1 MKYISICSGIEAAST
16 AWHGLGWTP
25 LAFSEIEPFPSAVLA
40 QRYPEVPNLGDM
52 SKFREWPEEL
62 LAECELLVGGTPCQA
77 FSVAGLRKSL
87 DDERGNLS
95 LIYVQMFHHI
105 NAIRRKHGRS
115 PAIALWENVPGV
127 LSTKDNAFGCF
138 ISGLLGV
145 DDTLETQDGKWPK
158 AGFLGSETVRV
169 GYRVLDAQYF
179 AVAQR
184 RRRVFLVAV
193 PCELIASVGE
203 RACPSEILSLRES
216 VLGNP
221 PTRGET
227 RQAVAGGSAGCAAGG
242 GEPYH
247 LDRAM
252 FNQGVNA
259 QYEPQITDDGVAA
272 SMVARGPAAVM
283 WNASD
288 QANAERLVDQAGTLN
303 CNKGQR
309 GGWIAPSGHPDPAYA
324 ISAGNQSK
332 GGVFGSGRDS
342 QDTFV
347 VGVSSLAVR
356 TAQTSANGHGV
367 AEEVAH
373 TLDQV
378 QGQAVATPI
387 DLRQA
392 SRGEKVTNNRSSGSG
407 GPPGSGVGDAGD
419 PAFTVS
425 ERGQAVAFKPSHY
438 TRGKDGK
445 PDEVAPPLSADAD
458 KGDQDT
464 VIMRQSIGF
473 NWQNGGGYGNANDGL
488 GITEEGT
495 GPLSRS
501 QVPACVTGAR
511 THALTTRA
519 AAVEEDGT
527 GRGTPIIPVGGEP
540 QTFDWQASD
549 GGQDTSFRGGS
560 RAYIVDKPGCSR
572 SLTSCKT
579 LAVAFSA
586 KDSGSDATEELS
598 PTMRAMQHVDGNAN
612 AGGQIAVAFT
622 KAKRAQSVNDDE
634 SWVPGEVAPTQN
646 QFDVGDTRA
655 TTVVAF
661 TQNSRDE
668 VRQIDGDGQIAGA
681 LSAEAGMHQ
690 TNYLAFAPLQGGRS
704 MPVTPESPTL
714 EAGTGNKAPAVLAFA
729 NRTRDGVKVPEIMKD
744 GVTPALTNPGDGG
757 RADAVNVLA
766 DAPVQVQWASGG
778 GKVENPTMQALR
790 TSAEHS
796 YQFVRQAMQVR
807 RLTPTECCRLQGFPD
822 DHCDIIFRK
831 KPAAD
836 GPKYRALG
844 NSMAVPCMAWL
855 GYRIHLATRQDS

>member
-52 SKFREWPEEL
+52 SKYREWPEEL

-87 DDERGNLS
+87 DDDRGNLS
-95 LIYVQMFHHI
+95 LVYVQMFHHI
-105 NAIRRKHGRS
+105 NEIRRKHGRS

-145 DDTLETQDGKWPK
+145 DDTIETQDGKWPK

-221 PTRGET
+221 PTRGEA
-227 RQAVAGGSAGCAAGG
+227 RQAVARISAGSAASG

-252 FNQGVNA
+252 FNQGMNA

-272 SMVARGPAAVM
+272 VM
-283 WNASD
+283 WSASD

-303 CNKGQR
+303 CNMGQR

-324 ISAGNQSK
+324 LSAGNQSK

-342 QDTFV
+342 QDAFV
-347 VGVSSLAVR
+347 VGVGSMAVR

-378 QGQAVATPI
+378 QGQAI
-387 DLRQA
+387 
-392 SRGEKVTNNRSSGSG
+392 
-407 GPPGSGVGDAGD
+407 
-419 PAFTVS
+419 
-425 ERGQAVAFKPSHY
+425 AFKPGQSEAAGG
-438 TRGKDGK
+438 TFVTEEFAPTIQSQNNGSTAV
-445 PDEVAPPLSADAD
+445 PAVAYPQP
-458 KGDQDT
+458 K
-464 VIMRQSIGF
+464 SIGF
-473 NWQNGGGYGNANDGL
+473 NWQNGGGYGNANDAL

-501 QVPACVTGAR
+501 QVPACVTGQR

-527 GRGTPIIPVGGEP
+527 GRGTPIIPV
-540 QTFDWQASD
+540 
-549 GGQDTSFRGGS
+549 
-560 RAYIVDKPGCSR
+560 
-572 SLTSCKT
+572 
-579 LAVAFSA
+579 AFSA
-586 KDSGSDATEELS
+586 KDSGSDATEECS

-612 AGGQIAVAFT
+612 AGGQIAVAYGVDTYNQTVSDVAIPLRVGNAKDSLPAVMVPFT

-661 TQNSRDE
+661 
-668 VRQIDGDGQIAGA
+668 
-681 LSAEAGMHQ
+681 
-690 TNYLAFAPLQGGRS
+690 APLQGGRS

-729 NRTRDGVKVPEIMKD
+729 QNQAGEVRTNDGVMGTVN
-744 GVTPALTNPGDGG
+744 TNQ
-757 RADAVNVLA
+757 N
-766 DAPVQVQWASGG
+766 ASGRNTPMVAFNAYQRTEG
-778 GKVENPTMQALR
+778 EVTWPIGASDGRKVEVG
-790 TSAEHS
+790 
-796 YQFVRQAMQVR
+796 VRQAMQVR
-807 RLTPTECCRLQGFPD
+807 RLTPLECCRLQGFPD
-822 DHCDIIFRK
+822 DHCDVTFRK

-855 GYRIHLATRQDS
+855 GYRIHLGTRQDP

>member
-1 MKYISICSGIEAAST
+1 MGNREVKYISICSGIEAATT
-16 AWHGLGWTP
+16 AWHGLGWEP

-40 QRYPEVPNLGDM
+40 HHYPDVPNLGDM
-52 SKFREWPEEL
+52 SKYREWPEEL
-62 LAECELLVGGTPCQA
+62 LVECDLLVGGTPCQA

-95 LIYVQMFHHI
+95 LVYVHLFHHI
-105 NAIRRKHGRS
+105 NEVRKRHGRS

-145 DDTLETQDGKWPK
+145 DETLETEDGKWPK

-169 GYRVLDAQYF
+169 GYRILDAQYF

-193 PCELIASVGE
+193 PCELVASLGE

-221 PTRGET
+221 PTRGASWEGFARPT
-227 RQAVAGGSAGCAAGG
+227 ASSLTSSGRGVERCGESRGQGDVVVSCPPTARTLTQRMHKGFDSTCDSQTPIVSFKPGQSEAAGG
-242 GEPYH
+242 TFVTEEFAPTIQGQNNGSTVVP
-247 LDRAM
+247 AVA
-252 FNQGVNA
+252 FNG
-259 QYEPQITDDGVAA
+259 Y
-272 SMVARGPAAVM
+272 ARGVSETAWPVM
-283 WNASD
+283 ASD
-288 QANAERLVDQAGTLN
+288 YKKVEIGVMQ
-303 CNKGQR
+303 
-309 GGWIAPSGHPDPAYA
+309 PA
-324 ISAGNQSK
+324 
-332 GGVFGSGRDS
+332 
-342 QDTFV
+342 
-347 VGVSSLAVR
+347 
-356 TAQTSANGHGV
+356 
-367 AEEVAH
+367 
-373 TLDQV
+373 
-378 QGQAVATPI
+378 ATPI

-392 SRGEKVTNNRSSGSG
+392 SRGDKVTNNRSSGSG
-407 GPPGSGVGDAGD
+407 GPPGAGVGNAGD

-445 PDEVAPPLSADAD
+445 PDEIAPPLSADAD

-464 VIMRQSIGF
+464 LVMRQSLGF

-501 QVPACVTGAR
+501 QVPACVTGPR

-527 GRGTPIIPVGGEP
+527 GRGTPIVPVQCGVDTYNQTVSDVSIPLRVGN
-540 QTFDWQASD
+540 
-549 GGQDTSFRGGS
+549 
-560 RAYIVDKPGCSR
+560 
-572 SLTSCKT
+572 
-579 LAVAFSA
+579 A
-586 KDSGSDATEELS
+586 KDSLPA
-598 PTMRAMQHVDGNAN
+598 AMVP
-612 AGGQIAVAFT
+612 FT
-622 KAKRAQSVNDDE
+622 KAKRAQSASDDE

-655 TTVVAF
+655 TTVVAIQERAICENPDAGPDGAGVRSDGVSYTLEARTAPQAVAF

-668 VRQIDGDGQIAGA
+668 VRKINGDGQIAGS
-681 LSAEAGMHQ
+681 LSAEGGMHQ
-690 TNYLAFAPLQGGRS
+690 TNYI
-704 MPVTPESPTL
+704 
-714 EAGTGNKAPAVLAFA
+714 AFA
-729 NRTRDGVKVPEIMKD
+729 NRTRDGVKVPEVMKD
-744 GVTPALTNPGDGG
+744 GVVPALTNPGQGG
-757 RADAVNVLA
+757 RSDAVNVVA
-766 DAPVQVQWASGG
+766 EGPVQVQWASGG
-778 GKVENPTMQALR
+778 GKVENPTMQSLR
-790 TSAEHS
+790 TSAEHN
-796 YQFVRQAMQVR
+796 YQFIRNVMQVR

-822 DHCDIIFRK
+822 DHCDIVYRK

-855 GYRIHLATRQDS
+855 GWRIHQATGRAK

>member
-40 QRYPEVPNLGDM
+40 HHYPEVPNLGDM

-87 DDERGNLS
+87 DDARGNLS

-105 NAIRRKHGRS
+105 NEIRRKHGRS

-193 PCELIASVGE
+193 PCELIASAGE

-221 PTRGET
+221 PTRGEAW
-227 RQAVAGGSAGCAAGG
+227 QAVAGSVAERAASG

-259 QYEPQITDDGVAA
+259 QYDPQITDDGVAA

-309 GGWIAPSGHPDPAYA
+309 GGWIAPSVAFG
-324 ISAGNQSK
+324 GNRTS
-332 GGVFGSGRDS
+332 GPLEVATSCLANGSPHGRMDFAS
-342 QDTFV
+342 ETFV
-347 VGVSSLAVR
+347 VDHKAMAVR

-367 AEEVAH
+367 AQEVAH

-378 QGQAVATPI
+378 QGQAIAFKPGQSEAAGGTF
-387 DLRQA
+387 
-392 SRGEKVTNNRSSGSG
+392 VTEEFAPTIQSQNNGSTAV
-407 GPPGSGVGDAGD
+407 P
-419 PAFTVS
+419 
-425 ERGQAVAFKPSHY
+425 AVAFKPSHF

-445 PDEVAPPLSADAD
+445 PDEIAPPLSADAD

-488 GITEEGT
+488 DITEEGT

-501 QVPACVTGAR
+501 QVPACVTGQR

-527 GRGTPIIPVGGEP
+527 GRGTPIVPVQCGVDTYNQTVSDVSIPLRVGN
-540 QTFDWQASD
+540 
-549 GGQDTSFRGGS
+549 
-560 RAYIVDKPGCSR
+560 
-572 SLTSCKT
+572 
-579 LAVAFSA
+579 A
-586 KDSGSDATEELS
+586 KDSLPA
-598 PTMRAMQHVDGNAN
+598 AMVP
-612 AGGQIAVAFT
+612 FT

-681 LSAEAGMHQ
+681 LSAEGGMHQ
-690 TNYLAFAPLQGGRS
+690 TNYLAFSPLQGGRS

-822 DHCDIIFRK
+822 DHCDITFRK

-855 GYRIHLATRQDS
+855 GYRIHLATRQDGK

>member
-40 QRYPEVPNLGDM
+40 HHYPEVPNLGDM

-87 DDERGNLS
+87 DDARGNLS

-105 NAIRRKHGRS
+105 NEIRRKHGRS
-115 PAIALWENVPGV
+115 SAIALWENVPGV

-158 AGFLGSETVRV
+158 AGFFCSEAVRV

-193 PCELIASVGE
+193 PCELIASAGE

-221 PTRGET
+221 PTRGEAW
-227 RQAVAGGSAGCAAGG
+227 QAVAGSVAERAASG

-259 QYEPQITDDGVAA
+259 QYDPQITDDGVAA

-324 ISAGNQSK
+324 LSAGNQSK

-347 VGVSSLAVR
+347 VGVGSMAVR

-367 AEEVAH
+367 AQEVAH

-378 QGQAVATPI
+378 QGQAIAFKPGQSEAAGGTF
-387 DLRQA
+387 
-392 SRGEKVTNNRSSGSG
+392 VTEEFAPTIQSQNNGSTAV
-407 GPPGSGVGDAGD
+407 P
-419 PAFTVS
+419 
-425 ERGQAVAFKPSHY
+425 AVAFKPSHF

-445 PDEVAPPLSADAD
+445 PDEIAPPLSADAD

-501 QVPACVTGAR
+501 QVPACVTGQR

-527 GRGTPIIPVGGEP
+527 GRGTPIVP
-540 QTFDWQASD
+540 
-549 GGQDTSFRGGS
+549 
-560 RAYIVDKPGCSR
+560 
-572 SLTSCKT
+572 
-579 LAVAFSA
+579 AV
-586 KDSGSDATEELS
+586 
-598 PTMRAMQHVDGNAN
+598 
-612 AGGQIAVAFT
+612 FT

-634 SWVPGEVAPTQN
+634 SWVPGEVAPTRN
-646 QFDVGDTRA
+646 QFDVGDTTA
-655 TTVVAF
+655 TTVAVAF
-661 TQNSRDE
+661 NAYQRTEGEATWPIGAS
-668 VRQIDGDGQIAGA
+668 DG
-681 LSAEAGMHQ
+681 
-690 TNYLAFAPLQGGRS
+690 R
-704 MPVTPESPTL
+704 
-714 EAGTGNKAPAVLAFA
+714 
-729 NRTRDGVKVPEIMKD
+729 
-744 GVTPALTNPGDGG
+744 
-757 RADAVNVLA
+757 
-766 DAPVQVQWASGG
+766 
-778 GKVENPTMQALR
+778 KVEVG
-790 TSAEHS
+790 
-796 YQFVRQAMQVR
+796 VRQAMQVR

-822 DHCDIIFRK
+822 DHCDITFRK

-855 GYRIHLATRQDS
+855 GYRIHLATRQDSK

>member
-1 MKYISICSGIEAAST
+1 VQGGDEVKYISICSGIEAAST

-40 QRYPEVPNLGDM
+40 QRHPNVPNLGDM
-52 SKFREWPEEL
+52 SKYREWPEEL

-95 LIYVQMFHHI
+95 LIYVQLFHHI
-105 NAIRRKHGRS
+105 NEIRRKHGRS

-179 AVAQR
+179 GVAQR

-193 PCELIASVGE
+193 PCELVASLGE

-221 PTRGET
+221 PTRGEA
-227 RQAVAGGSAGCAAGG
+227 RQAVAGGSAERAASGGGC

-247 LDRAM
+247 PDRAM

-272 SMVARGPAAVM
+272 SMVARGPAAVAFGGNRTSGPLDVATSCLANGSPHGRM
-283 WNASD
+283 DFASETFVV
-288 QANAERLVDQAGTLN
+288 N
-303 CNKGQR
+303 
-309 GGWIAPSGHPDPAYA
+309 GHPDPAYA
-324 ISAGNQSK
+324 ISAGKQGE

-342 QDTFV
+342 QDTFAV
-347 VGVSSLAVR
+347 VAFHPTQDPISSVDGSTHAMGCGSKGGCCTQAVAVR

-367 AEEVAH
+367 ANEVAH

-378 QGQAVATPI
+378 QGQAVA
-387 DLRQA
+387 
-392 SRGEKVTNNRSSGSG
+392 
-407 GPPGSGVGDAGD
+407 
-419 PAFTVS
+419 
-425 ERGQAVAFKPSHY
+425 
-438 TRGKDGK
+438 
-445 PDEVAPPLSADAD
+445 
-458 KGDQDT
+458 
-464 VIMRQSIGF
+464 
-473 NWQNGGGYGNANDGL
+473 
-488 GITEEGT
+488 
-495 GPLSRS
+495 
-501 QVPACVTGAR
+501 
-511 THALTTRA
+511 
-519 AAVEEDGT
+519 
-527 GRGTPIIPVGGEP
+527 
-540 QTFDWQASD
+540 
-549 GGQDTSFRGGS
+549 
-560 RAYIVDKPGCSR
+560 
-572 SLTSCKT
+572 
-579 LAVAFSA
+579 
-586 KDSGSDATEELS
+586 
-598 PTMRAMQHVDGNAN
+598 
-612 AGGQIAVAFT
+612 FT
-622 KAKRAQSVNDDE
+622 KSKRAQSATDDE

-668 VRQIDGDGQIAGA
+668 VREIDGDGQIAGA

-690 TNYLAFAPLQGGRS
+690 TNYLAFSPLQGGRS

-714 EAGTGNKAPAVLAFA
+714 EAGTGNKAPA
-729 NRTRDGVKVPEIMKD
+729 
-744 GVTPALTNPGDGG
+744 
-757 RADAVNVLA
+757 VLA

-822 DHCDIIFRK
+822 DHCDITFRK

-855 GYRIHLATRQDS
+855 GYRIHLATHRDNE

>member
-1 MKYISICSGIEAAST
+1 VQGGDEVKYISICSGIEAAST

-40 QRYPEVPNLGDM
+40 QRHPNVPNLGDM
-52 SKFREWPEEL
+52 SKYREWPEEL

-95 LIYVQMFHHI
+95 LIYVHLFHHI
-105 NAIRRKHGRS
+105 NEIRRKHGRS

-193 PCELIASVGE
+193 PCELVASLGE

-221 PTRGET
+221 PTRGEA
-227 RQAVAGGSAGCAAGG
+227 RQAVAGGSAERAASGGGC

-247 LDRAM
+247 PDRAM

-303 CNKGQR
+303 CNMRQR
-309 GGWIAPSGHPDPAYA
+309 GGWIAPSGHPDPIA
-324 ISAGNQSK
+324 IPIISDADRQNSEALTP
-332 GGVFGSGRDS
+332 SPDAEGRIRLRNPG
-342 QDTFV
+342 
-347 VGVSSLAVR
+347 VGV
-356 TAQTSANGHGV
+356 
-367 AEEVAH
+367 
-373 TLDQV
+373 
-378 QGQAVATPI
+378 
-387 DLRQA
+387 
-392 SRGEKVTNNRSSGSG
+392 GE
-407 GPPGSGVGDAGD
+407 DGD
-419 PAFTVS
+419 PMFTV
-425 ERGQAVAFKPSHY
+425 QATKPHAVAFKPSHY

-464 VIMRQSIGF
+464 LVMRQSIGF
-473 NWQNGGGYGNANDGL
+473 NWQNGGGYGNAN
-488 GITEEGT
+488 
-495 GPLSRS
+495 
-501 QVPACVTGAR
+501 
-511 THALTTRA
+511 
-519 AAVEEDGT
+519 
-527 GRGTPIIPVGGEP
+527 
-540 QTFDWQASD
+540 
-549 GGQDTSFRGGS
+549 
-560 RAYIVDKPGCSR
+560 
-572 SLTSCKT
+572 
-579 LAVAFSA
+579 
-586 KDSGSDATEELS
+586 
-598 PTMRAMQHVDGNAN
+598 
-612 AGGQIAVAFT
+612 AGGQIAVAYGVDTYNQTVSDVSIPLRVGNAKDSLPAAMVPFT

-661 TQNSRDE
+661 TQNTRDE
-668 VRQIDGDGQIAGA
+668 VRQIAGDGQIAGA

-704 MPVTPESPTL
+704 MPVTKESPTL
-714 EAGTGNKAPAVLAFA
+714 EAGTGNKAPAVLSFKPGQSAAARSLGESREVSCTIEGAA
-729 NRTRDGVKVPEIMKD
+729 NGNAGHKV
-744 GVTPALTNPGDGG
+744 
-757 RADAVNVLA
+757 AVA
-766 DAPVQVQWASGG
+766 A
-778 GKVENPTMQALR
+778 
-790 TSAEHS
+790 
-796 YQFVRQAMQVR
+796 AMQVR

-855 GYRIHLATRQDS
+855 GYRIHLATHRDTP

>member
-1 MKYISICSGIEAAST
+1 MKYVSICSGIEAAST

-40 QRYPEVPNLGDM
+40 HHYPEVPNLGDM
-52 SKFREWPEEL
+52 SKFREWPEGL

-87 DDERGNLS
+87 DDARGNLS

-105 NAIRRKHGRS
+105 NEIRRKHGRS

-193 PCELIASVGE
+193 PCELIASAGE

-221 PTRGET
+221 PTRGEA
-227 RQAVAGGSAGCAAGG
+227 RQAVARGAAERPASS

-259 QYEPQITDDGVAA
+259 QYDPQITDDGVAG
-272 SMVARGPAAVM
+272 SMVARGPAAVAFGGNRTSGPLEVATSCLANGSPHGRM
-283 WNASD
+283 DFAS
-288 QANAERLVDQAGTLN
+288 E
-303 CNKGQR
+303 
-309 GGWIAPSGHPDPAYA
+309 
-324 ISAGNQSK
+324 
-332 GGVFGSGRDS
+332 
-342 QDTFV
+342 TFV
-347 VGVSSLAVR
+347 VGEPTGVFPCIDANVDSKWGSNQWVDGGQYVLHGKAMAVR

-367 AEEVAH
+367 AQEVAH

-378 QGQAVATPI
+378 QGQAVAV
-387 DLRQA
+387 DLQNVAIGGDVAGTLDTTRP
-392 SRGEKVTNNRSSGSG
+392 SRGG
-407 GPPGSGVGDAGD
+407 
-419 PAFTVS
+419 
-425 ERGQAVAFKPSHY
+425 GQAVAFPINS
-438 TRGKDGK
+438 
-445 PDEVAPPLSADAD
+445 DAD

-501 QVPACVTGAR
+501 QVPACVTGQR

-527 GRGTPIIPVGGEP
+527 GRGTPIVP
-540 QTFDWQASD
+540 
-549 GGQDTSFRGGS
+549 
-560 RAYIVDKPGCSR
+560 
-572 SLTSCKT
+572 
-579 LAVAFSA
+579 AV
-586 KDSGSDATEELS
+586 
-598 PTMRAMQHVDGNAN
+598 
-612 AGGQIAVAFT
+612 FT

-634 SWVPGEVAPTQN
+634 SLVPGEVAPTQN

-655 TTVVAF
+655 TTVAVAF
-661 TQNSRDE
+661 NAYQRTEGEATWPIGAS
-668 VRQIDGDGQIAGA
+668 DG
-681 LSAEAGMHQ
+681 
-690 TNYLAFAPLQGGRS
+690 R
-704 MPVTPESPTL
+704 
-714 EAGTGNKAPAVLAFA
+714 
-729 NRTRDGVKVPEIMKD
+729 
-744 GVTPALTNPGDGG
+744 
-757 RADAVNVLA
+757 
-766 DAPVQVQWASGG
+766 
-778 GKVENPTMQALR
+778 KVEVG
-790 TSAEHS
+790 
-796 YQFVRQAMQVR
+796 VRQAMQVR

-822 DHCDIIFRK
+822 DHCDIAFRK

-855 GYRIHLATRQDS
+855 GYRIHLATRQDSK

>member
-1 MKYISICSGIEAAST
+1 VKYISICSGIEAAST
-16 AWHGLGWTP
+16 AWHGLGWQP

-40 QRYPEVPNLGDM
+40 HHYPTVPNLGDM

-105 NAIRRKHGRS
+105 NEVRRRHGRP

-221 PTRGET
+221 PTRGE
-227 RQAVAGGSAGCAAGG
+227 AW
-242 GEPYH
+242 E
-247 LDRAM
+247 
-252 FNQGVNA
+252 
-259 QYEPQITDDGVAA
+259 GVARATAA
-272 SMVARGPAAVM
+272 SLT
-283 WNASD
+283 S
-288 QANAERLVDQAGTLN
+288 
-303 CNKGQR
+303 
-309 GGWIAPSGHPDPAYA
+309 
-324 ISAGNQSK
+324 
-332 GGVFGSGRDS
+332 SGRGVERPGESRGQDDVVVSCPPTARTLTQRMHKGFDSTLDS
-342 QDTFV
+342 QTPIITGSST
-347 VGVSSLAVR
+347 GVMAVR
-356 TAQTSANGHGV
+356 TAQTSANGHGL
-367 AEEVAH
+367 AQEVAH

-378 QGQAVATPI
+378 Q
-387 DLRQA
+387 
-392 SRGEKVTNNRSSGSG
+392 
-407 GPPGSGVGDAGD
+407 
-419 PAFTVS
+419 
-425 ERGQAVAFKPSHY
+425 GQAVAFKPSHY

-464 VIMRQSIGF
+464 LIMRQSIGF

-501 QVPACVTGAR
+501 QVPARVTGQR

-527 GRGTPIIPVGGEP
+527 GRGTPIVP
-540 QTFDWQASD
+540 
-549 GGQDTSFRGGS
+549 
-560 RAYIVDKPGCSR
+560 
-572 SLTSCKT
+572 
-579 LAVAFSA
+579 VAFSA

-612 AGGQIAVAFT
+612 AGGQIAVAYGVDTYNQTVSDVSIPPRVGNAKDSLPAAMIPFV
-622 KAKRAQSVNDDE
+622 KATNPHSKDE
-634 SWVPGEVAPTQN
+634 APRFEEAEVAACLNGWDERHDPPKH
-646 QFDVGDTRA
+646 
-655 TTVVAF
+655 VVAF

-668 VRQIDGDGQIAGA
+668 VRQIDGEGQIAGA
-681 LSAEAGMHQ
+681 LSAEMGMHQ
-690 TNYLAFAPLQGGRS
+690 TNYLAFSPLQGGRS

-729 NRTRDGVKVPEIMKD
+729 NRTRDGVKVPEVMKD
-744 GVTPALTNPGDGG
+744 GVTPALTNPGNGG
-757 RADAVNVLA
+757 RADAVNVCAFAQNQLGE
-766 DAPVQVQWASGG
+766 VRINGEVMGTVNTNQNASGRNTPM
-778 GKVENPTMQALR
+778 V
-790 TSAEHS
+790 H
-796 YQFVRQAMQVR
+796 QAMQVR

-822 DHCDIIFRK
+822 EHCDITFRK

-855 GYRIHLATRQDS
+855 GYRIQLATGSNNK

>member
-16 AWHGLGWTP
+16 AWHGLGWQP

-105 NAIRRKHGRS
+105 NEIRRKHGRS

-221 PTRGET
+221 PTRGEA
-227 RQAVAGGSAGCAAGG
+227 RQAVARSVAERAASG

-247 LDRAM
+247 LDRAI
-252 FNQGVNA
+252 VNA

-272 SMVARGPAAVM
+272 VM
-283 WNASD
+283 WNAGD

-309 GGWIAPSGHPDPAYA
+309 GGWIAPSGHPDPACA
-324 ISAGNQSK
+324 LSAGNQSK

-347 VGVSSLAVR
+347 VGVGSMAVR

-367 AEEVAH
+367 AQEVAH

-378 QGQAVATPI
+378 QGQAI
-387 DLRQA
+387 
-392 SRGEKVTNNRSSGSG
+392 
-407 GPPGSGVGDAGD
+407 
-419 PAFTVS
+419 
-425 ERGQAVAFKPSHY
+425 AFKPSHF

-445 PDEVAPPLSADAD
+445 PDEIAPPLSADAD

-464 VIMRQSIGF
+464 VIAQSMRESGQGFWMEDDIAGTLRAEGENRPSRPSNVIATTQSIGF

-501 QVPACVTGAR
+501 QVPACVTGQR

-527 GRGTPIIPVGGEP
+527 GRGTPIIPVDGEP

-549 GGQDTSFRGGS
+549 GGQDKSFRGGS

-612 AGGQIAVAFT
+612 AGGQIAVAYGVDTYNQTVSDVSIPLRVGNAKDSLPAAMVPFT

-646 QFDVGDTRA
+646 QFDVGD
-655 TTVVAF
+655 
-661 TQNSRDE
+661 E

-681 LSAEAGMHQ
+681 LSAEMGMHQ
-690 TNYLAFAPLQGGRS
+690 TNYLAFSPLQGGRS

-714 EAGTGNKAPAVLAFA
+714 EAGTGNKAPA
-729 NRTRDGVKVPEIMKD
+729 
-744 GVTPALTNPGDGG
+744 
-757 RADAVNVLA
+757 VLA

-822 DHCDIIFRK
+822 DHCDVTFRK

-855 GYRIHLATRQDS
+855 GYRIHLATRHA

>member
-40 QRYPEVPNLGDM
+40 HHYPEVPNLGDM

-87 DDERGNLS
+87 DDARGNLS

-105 NAIRRKHGRS
+105 NEIRRKHGRS

-216 VLGNP
+216 VLRNP
-221 PTRGET
+221 PTRGEAW
-227 RQAVAGGSAGCAAGG
+227 QAVARGSAGCAASG

-324 ISAGNQSK
+324 LSAGNQSK

-342 QDTFV
+342 QDAFV
-347 VGVSSLAVR
+347 VGVGSMAVR

-367 AEEVAH
+367 AQEVAH

-378 QGQAVATPI
+378 QGQAVAI
-387 DLRQA
+387 DLQNVAIGGDVAGTLDTTRP
-392 SRGEKVTNNRSSGSG
+392 SRGG
-407 GPPGSGVGDAGD
+407 
-419 PAFTVS
+419 
-425 ERGQAVAFKPSHY
+425 GQAVAFKPSHF

-445 PDEVAPPLSADAD
+445 PDEIAPPLSADAD

-501 QVPACVTGAR
+501 QVPACVTGQR

-527 GRGTPIIPVGGEP
+527 GRGTPIVPVDGEP

-549 GGQDTSFRGGS
+549 GGQDKSFRGGS

-668 VRQIDGDGQIAGA
+668 VREIDGDGQIAGA

-690 TNYLAFAPLQGGRS
+690 TNYLAFSPLQGGRS

-714 EAGTGNKAPAVLAFA
+714 EAGTGNKAPA
-729 NRTRDGVKVPEIMKD
+729 
-744 GVTPALTNPGDGG
+744 
-757 RADAVNVLA
+757 VLA

-790 TSAEHS
+790 TSAEHN

-822 DHCDIIFRK
+822 DHCDITFRK

-855 GYRIHLATRQDS
+855 GYRIHLATRHA

>member
-40 QRYPEVPNLGDM
+40 QRHPNVPNLGDM
-52 SKFREWPEEL
+52 SKYREWPEEL

-95 LIYVQMFHHI
+95 LIYVHLFHHI
-105 NAIRRKHGRS
+105 NEIRRKHGRS

-193 PCELIASVGE
+193 PCELVASLGE

-221 PTRGET
+221 PTRGEA
-227 RQAVAGGSAGCAAGG
+227 RQAVAGSAAKCAASGG
-242 GEPYH
+242 GCGEPYH

-259 QYEPQITDDGVAA
+259 QYEPQVTESGVAS

-283 WNASD
+283 WSASD

-303 CNKGQR
+303 CNMGQR

-324 ISAGNQSK
+324 LSAGNQSK

-347 VGVSSLAVR
+347 V
-356 TAQTSANGHGV
+356 
-367 AEEVAH
+367 
-373 TLDQV
+373 
-378 QGQAVATPI
+378 
-387 DLRQA
+387 
-392 SRGEKVTNNRSSGSG
+392 
-407 GPPGSGVGDAGD
+407 DAG
-419 PAFTVS
+419 
-425 ERGQAVAFKPSHY
+425 AVAFKPSHY

-464 VIMRQSIGF
+464 LVMRQSIGF

-501 QVPACVTGAR
+501 QVPACVTGTR

-527 GRGTPIIPVGGEP
+527 GRGTPIIPV
-540 QTFDWQASD
+540 
-549 GGQDTSFRGGS
+549 
-560 RAYIVDKPGCSR
+560 
-572 SLTSCKT
+572 
-579 LAVAFSA
+579 AFSA
-586 KDSGSDATEELS
+586 KDSGCDATEECS

-612 AGGQIAVAFT
+612 AGGQIAVAIGVDTYNQATSDVSIPLRVGNAKDSLPAVMVPFT

-668 VRQIDGDGQIAGA
+668 VRQIDGDGQITGA
-681 LSAEAGMHQ
+681 LSADAGMHQ

-729 NRTRDGVKVPEIMKD
+729 NRSRDGVKMPEVMKD
-744 GVTPALTNPGDGG
+744 GVVPALTNPGRGG
-757 RADAVNVLA
+757 RADAVNVA
-766 DAPVQVQWASGG
+766 
-778 GKVENPTMQALR
+778 T
-790 TSAEHS
+790 H
-796 YQFVRQAMQVR
+796 MQVR

-855 GYRIHLATRQDS
+855 GYRIHMATHRDTK

>member
-25 LAFSEIEPFPSAVLA
+25 LAFSEIEPFPSAVLT
-40 QRYPEVPNLGDM
+40 QRYPSVPNLGDM
-52 SKFREWPEEL
+52 SKYREWPEEL
-62 LAECELLVGGTPCQA
+62 LAECDLLVGGTPCQA

-95 LIYVQMFHHI
+95 LIYVHLFHHI
-105 NAIRRKHGRS
+105 NEVRKRHGRP

-145 DDTLETQDGKWPK
+145 DDTIETQDGKWPK

-193 PCELIASVGE
+193 PCELVASLGE

-221 PTRGET
+221 PTRGEA
-227 RQAVAGGSAGCAAGG
+227 RQAVAGGSAERPASS

-288 QANAERLVDQAGTLN
+288 QANAERLVDHAGTLN

-324 ISAGNQSK
+324 LSAGNQSK

-347 VGVSSLAVR
+347 VG
-356 TAQTSANGHGV
+356 
-367 AEEVAH
+367 E
-373 TLDQV
+373 
-378 QGQAVATPI
+378 
-387 DLRQA
+387 
-392 SRGEKVTNNRSSGSG
+392 
-407 GPPGSGVGDAGD
+407 
-419 PAFTVS
+419 
-425 ERGQAVAFKPSHY
+425 AVAFKPSHY
-438 TRGKDGK
+438 TRGKDEK
-445 PDEVAPPLSADAD
+445 PDEVVPPLSADAD

-464 VIMRQSIGF
+464 LVLRQSLGF
-473 NWQNGGGYGNANDGL
+473 NWQNGGGYGDANDGL

-495 GPLSRS
+495 GPLSRP
-501 QVPACVTGAR
+501 QVPACVTGPR

-527 GRGTPIIPVGGEP
+527 GRGTPIIP
-540 QTFDWQASD
+540 
-549 GGQDTSFRGGS
+549 
-560 RAYIVDKPGCSR
+560 
-572 SLTSCKT
+572 
-579 LAVAFSA
+579 AV
-586 KDSGSDATEELS
+586 
-598 PTMRAMQHVDGNAN
+598 
-612 AGGQIAVAFT
+612 FT
-622 KAKRAQSVNDDE
+622 KAKRAQ
-634 SWVPGEVAPTQN
+634 
-646 QFDVGDTRA
+646 
-655 TTVVAF
+655 
-661 TQNSRDE
+661 
-668 VRQIDGDGQIAGA
+668 
-681 LSAEAGMHQ
+681 M
-690 TNYLAFAPLQGGRS
+690 
-704 MPVTPESPTL
+704 
-714 EAGTGNKAPAVLAFA
+714 
-729 NRTRDGVKVPEIMKD
+729 
-744 GVTPALTNPGDGG
+744 
-757 RADAVNVLA
+757 
-766 DAPVQVQWASGG
+766 QVQWASGG

-796 YQFVRQAMQVR
+796 YQFVRHAMQVR

-822 DHCDIIFRK
+822 EHCDITFRK

-855 GYRIHLATRQDS
+855 GYRIQKATQAE

>member
-40 QRYPEVPNLGDM
+40 QRHPTVPNLGDM
-52 SKFREWPEEL
+52 SKYREWPEEL

-221 PTRGET
+221 PTRGEA
-227 RQAVAGGSAGCAAGG
+227 RQAVAGGSAGCAASG

-247 LDRAM
+247 LDRAI
-252 FNQGVNA
+252 VNA

-309 GGWIAPSGHPDPAYA
+309 GGWIAPGEPS
-324 ISAGNQSK
+324 
-332 GGVFGSGRDS
+332 
-342 QDTFV
+342 
-347 VGVSSLAVR
+347 
-356 TAQTSANGHGV
+356 
-367 AEEVAH
+367 
-373 TLDQV
+373 
-378 QGQAVATPI
+378 VATPI
-387 DLRQA
+387 DLRQS

-445 PDEVAPPLSADAD
+445 PDEITPPLSADAD

-464 VIMRQSIGF
+464 LVMRQSIGF
-473 NWQNGGGYGNANDGL
+473 NWQDGGGYGNANDGL

-501 QVPACVTGAR
+501 QVPACVTGTR

-527 GRGTPIIPVGGEP
+527 GRGTPIIPVP
-540 QTFDWQASD
+540 
-549 GGQDTSFRGGS
+549 
-560 RAYIVDKPGCSR
+560 
-572 SLTSCKT
+572 
-579 LAVAFSA
+579 
-586 KDSGSDATEELS
+586 
-598 PTMRAMQHVDGNAN
+598 
-612 AGGQIAVAFT
+612 FT

-655 TTVVAF
+655 TTVVAI
-661 TQNSRDE
+661 QERAICENPDAGPDGAG
-668 VRQIDGDGQIAGA
+668 VRADGV
-681 LSAEAGMHQ
+681 S
-690 TNYLAFAPLQGGRS
+690 Y
-704 MPVTPESPTL
+704 TL
-714 EAGTGNKAPAVLAFA
+714 EARTIPQAVAFA
-729 NRTRDGVKVPEIMKD
+729 NRTRDGVKVPEVMKG
-744 GVTPALTNPGDGG
+744 GVVPALTNPGQGG
-757 RADAVNVLA
+757 RSDAVNVA
-766 DAPVQVQWASGG
+766 
-778 GKVENPTMQALR
+778 T
-790 TSAEHS
+790 H
-796 YQFVRQAMQVR
+796 MQVR

-855 GYRIHLATRQDS
+855 GYRIRMATHRDTK

>member
-1 MKYISICSGIEAAST
+1 VKYISICSGIEAAST

-52 SKFREWPEEL
+52 SKFREWPEAL

-87 DDERGNLS
+87 DDARGNLS

-105 NAIRRKHGRS
+105 NEVRRRHGRP

-193 PCELIASVGE
+193 PCELVASVGE

-221 PTRGET
+221 PTRGEAW
-227 RQAVAGGSAGCAAGG
+227 QAVAGSVAERAASG

-272 SMVARGPAAVM
+272 SMVARGPAAVAFGGNRTSGPLDVATSCLANGSPHGRM
-283 WNASD
+283 DFAS
-288 QANAERLVDQAGTLN
+288 E
-303 CNKGQR
+303 
-309 GGWIAPSGHPDPAYA
+309 
-324 ISAGNQSK
+324 
-332 GGVFGSGRDS
+332 
-342 QDTFV
+342 TFV
-347 VGVSSLAVR
+347 VGEATGVFPRIDANVDSKWGSNQWVDGGQYVLQGKAMAVH

-378 QGQAVATPI
+378 QGQAVAFKPGQSEAAGGTFVTEEFAPTI
-387 DLRQA
+387 QA
-392 SRGEKVTNNRSSGSG
+392 QNNGSTAV
-407 GPPGSGVGDAGD
+407 P
-419 PAFTVS
+419 
-425 ERGQAVAFKPSHY
+425 AVAYPQPK
-438 TRGKDGK
+438 
-445 PDEVAPPLSADAD
+445 
-458 KGDQDT
+458 
-464 VIMRQSIGF
+464 SIGF

-501 QVPACVTGAR
+501 RVPACVTG
-511 THALTTRA
+511 
-519 AAVEEDGT
+519 
-527 GRGTPIIPVGGEP
+527 
-540 QTFDWQASD
+540 
-549 GGQDTSFRGGS
+549 
-560 RAYIVDKPGCSR
+560 
-572 SLTSCKT
+572 
-579 LAVAFSA
+579 
-586 KDSGSDATEELS
+586 
-598 PTMRAMQHVDGNAN
+598 
-612 AGGQIAVAFT
+612 GQIAVAYGVDT
-622 KAKRAQSVNDDE
+622 YNQTVSDVSIPLRVGNAKDSLPAAMVQPPRCHKACAV
-634 SWVPGEVAPTQN
+634 
-646 QFDVGDTRA
+646 
-655 TTVVAF
+655 
-661 TQNSRDE
+661 
-668 VRQIDGDGQIAGA
+668 
-681 LSAEAGMHQ
+681 
-690 TNYLAFAPLQGGRS
+690 AFAPLQGGRS

-729 NRTRDGVKVPEIMKD
+729 NRTRDGVKVPEVMKD
-744 GVTPALTNPGDGG
+744 GVTPALTNPGNGG

-822 DHCDIIFRK
+822 DHCDITFRK

-855 GYRIHLATRQDS
+855 GYRIQLATGNNNT

>member
-1 MKYISICSGIEAAST
+1 VGGEEVKYISICSGIEAAST
-16 AWHGLGWTP
+16 AWHGLGWQP
-25 LAFSEIEPFPSAVLA
+25 LAFSEIDAFPSAVLA
-40 QRYPEVPNLGDM
+40 ERYPQVPNLGDM
-52 SKFREWPEEL
+52 SKFHEWPEEL
-62 LAECELLVGGTPCQA
+62 LADCELLVGGTPCQA

-87 DDERGNLS
+87 EDDRGNLS
-95 LIYVQMFHHI
+95 LVYVQLFHHI
-105 NAIRRKHGRS
+105 NEIRRKHGRS

-145 DDTLETQDGKWPK
+145 DDTIEVEGGKWPK

-193 PCELIASVGE
+193 PCELVASLGE

-221 PTRGET
+221 PTRGEA
-227 RQAVAGGSAGCAAGG
+227 RQAVARGSAERAASG

-259 QYEPQITDDGVAA
+259 QYDPQITDNGVAS
-272 SMVARGPAAVM
+272 SMVARGPA
-283 WNASD
+283 
-288 QANAERLVDQAGTLN
+288 
-303 CNKGQR
+303 
-309 GGWIAPSGHPDPAYA
+309 
-324 ISAGNQSK
+324 
-332 GGVFGSGRDS
+332 
-342 QDTFV
+342 
-347 VGVSSLAVR
+347 
-356 TAQTSANGHGV
+356 
-367 AEEVAH
+367 
-373 TLDQV
+373 
-378 QGQAVATPI
+378 
-387 DLRQA
+387 
-392 SRGEKVTNNRSSGSG
+392 
-407 GPPGSGVGDAGD
+407 
-419 PAFTVS
+419 
-425 ERGQAVAFKPSHY
+425 AVAFKPSHY
-438 TRGKDGK
+438 TRGKDGR

-501 QVPACVTGAR
+501 QVPACVTGQR

-527 GRGTPIIPVGGEP
+527 GHGTPIVPVDGEP

-549 GGQDTSFRGGS
+549 GGQDKSFRGGS

-586 KDSGSDATEELS
+586 KDSGSDATEECS

-612 AGGQIAVAFT
+612 AGGQIAVAYGVDTYNQTVSDVSIPLRVGNAKDSLPAAMVPFT
-622 KAKRAQSVNDDE
+622 KAKRAQSTTDDE

-661 TQNSRDE
+661 RENTRSE
-668 VRQIDGDGQIAGA
+668 VQYVDPP
-681 LSAEAGMHQ
+681 H
-690 TNYLAFAPLQGGRS
+690 
-704 MPVTPESPTL
+704 
-714 EAGTGNKAPAVLAFA
+714 
-729 NRTRDGVKVPEIMKD
+729 
-744 GVTPALTNPGDGG
+744 ALT
-757 RADAVNVLA
+757 
-766 DAPVQVQWASGG
+766 SGG
-778 GKVENPTMQALR
+778 GKPGQGYCGVQTG
-790 TSAEHS
+790 
-796 YQFVRQAMQVR
+796 MQVR

-822 DHCDIIFRK
+822 DHCDIVYRK

-855 GYRIHLATRQDS
+855 GWRIHKATRGDK